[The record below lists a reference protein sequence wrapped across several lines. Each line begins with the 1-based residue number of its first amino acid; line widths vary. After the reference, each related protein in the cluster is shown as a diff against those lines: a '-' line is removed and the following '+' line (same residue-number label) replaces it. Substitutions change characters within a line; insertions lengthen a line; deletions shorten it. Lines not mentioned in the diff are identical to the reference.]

1 MVLSGPPSWPNESRG
16 AFSSTRVSP
25 SVSSE
30 LVSLSDPFRSAELAR
45 EDFLDI
51 LSLIQED
58 INLFCSVKGRRFLS
72 STGISVPWSLSLLDF
87 LWLDE
92 DRLLE
97 GERDFAGEVAL
108 DLVFDFVTVCVDI
121 LL

>member
-1 MVLSGPPSWPNESRG
+1 M
-16 AFSSTRVSP
+16 SP

-30 LVSLSDPFRSAELAR
+30 LVSLSDPFRSVELAR

-58 INLFCSVKGRRFLS
+58 TNLFCSVKGRRFFS
-72 STGISVPWSLSLLDF
+72 STGISVLRSLNLLDF
-87 LWLDE
+87 LVLDE
-92 DRLLE
+92 DLLLE
-97 GERDFAGEVAL
+97 GERDFSGEVAL